1 MIDFHTHILPGMDD
15 GSKSVEESIWLLQE
29 EVRQGVDAVMLT
41 PHFYAEE
48 NSPVDFL
55 RRRYASWKRLSEVW
69 CHEYL
74 SIRLGAEV
82 QYFEGICA
90 IEDIR
95 HLRIVGTNF
104 LLLEM
109 PFCRWTD
116 RMIGDILELND
127 QWQLQV
133 VLAHIE
139 RYMAVQTPDLWAKLR
154 AYGILMQSNV
164 SFFSNW
170 KTKGK
175 AMHMLA
181 NGGIQ
186 FLGTDCHNSQTR
198 KPNWDLLPDRAKGFL
213 STSGMNTHL
222 RRLDT
227 DGVHLEFV

>member
-29 EVRQGVDAVMLT
+29 ETRQGVDTVMLT
-41 PHFYAEE
+41 PHYYADE

-55 RRRYASWKRLSEVW
+55 RRRYAAWKRLSEAW
-69 CHEYL
+69 CREFPKV
-74 SIRLGAEV
+74 RLGAEV
-82 QYFEGICA
+82 QYFEGICG

-116 RMIGDILELND
+116 RMIGDVLELND
-127 QWQLQV
+127 QWQLQI

-139 RYMAVQTPDLWAKLR
+139 RYMAMQSPDLWARLR
-154 AYGILMQSNV
+154 AYGVLMQSNV
-164 SFFSNW
+164 SFFGNW

-175 AMHMLA
+175 ALNMLA
-181 NGGIQ
+181 NGEIH
-186 FLGTDCHNSQTR
+186 FLGTDCHNQKTR
-198 KPNWDLLPDRAKGFL
+198 KPNWDLLPEHGKRLLA
-213 STSGMNTHL
+213 TGMENIRL
-222 RRLDT
+222 WQLDT